1 MQLFRRFLPLLA
13 AALLA
18 GCAVLTPA
26 PQPTPT
32 PSPTPAPT
40 PSPTPAPTATPESA
54 LVLATASTNAT
65 KAPPQVT
72 DPSTWDDAGK
82 ALMER
87 LEQQF
92 ADAGMTLTAQQG
104 YPYMLAVNRA
114 ASTVTV

>member
-32 PSPTPAPT
+32 PTPTPAPT

-54 LVLATASTNAT
+54 LVLATGVHQRHQG
-65 KAPPQVT
+65 PPRRSPT
-72 DPSTWDDAGK
+72 RRPGTTPA
-82 ALMER
+82 R
-87 LEQQF
+87 
-92 ADAGMTLTAQQG
+92 
-104 YPYMLAVNRA
+104 R
-114 ASTVTV
+114 